1 METVTA
7 TINNISS
14 VIDAIN
20 GLVPKLGILGLSI
33 SGLAAWMA
41 SVWPQPE
48 PGDKLS
54 TLHKWVNNIGANV
67 GYAKNQTSNPQ

>member
-1 METVTA
+1 METVTT

-20 GLVPKLGILGLSI
+20 GLVPKLGILGLSL
-33 SGLAAWMA
+33 SGLAAWIA
-41 SVWPQPE
+41 TVWPKPE
-48 PGDKLS
+48 DGSKIS

-67 GYAKNQTSNPQ
+67 GHASNKNS